1 MRSTDCG
8 LAIADCGFDAR
19 PSNPQSAIRDPQLF
33 AGALVL
39 ALLPSFAR
47 AQQPDSLPSDTLAPV
62 VVTGVRLPTT
72 RELARGLAG
81 RTATLHAADLDARGV
96 RSLADALEQL
106 PGVTTSDELGAPG
119 QLDVTLRGFQ
129 VSPTIGLPQGVTVY
143 LDGVR
148 VNEPDAH
155 EVNFDLLPLEDVDH
169 VDVTY
174 GPSVLLGRNSLGAAV
189 NLVTRRG
196 AVPAEREV
204 EVSGGSFGRYELKA
218 HAGARRGMWDYYVGT
233 RYEHED
239 GWRALTGSRTAT
251 LFGKLGVN
259 SGAWDATLSYAGAD
273 NRIYQAGSLP
283 ESVYAAAPRT
293 NFTPGDYFAPQ
304 AHLVTL
310 NARRLVGRL
319 QLALNGF
326 GRALTTDQFNR
337 NASPPDTRERNR
349 ERIGGGAVQVSGT
362 VTLAGR
368 PLRWLAGVDGAYQHT
383 AVRLYAARPT
393 RPDSLTESVLTNEV
407 DLGAFVGANWPLAPA
422 LTATVAGRYDYIR
435 VPFEDLLDSSQSGLN
450 IFRRLSPRVGLTW
463 SVGSGHELF
472 WSVSRGFR
480 APALVEIGCADPAA
494 ACPLPFALGPD
505 PALRPVLATTYES
518 GWHFRGPGG
527 HVDLSADAYW
537 TDVSDDIFFVASTL
551 TAGYF
556 QNIGATRRAGIE
568 LAGQWEAGEVRLYAN
583 FGYTAATFRNA
594 ARLATPRDSAGET
607 VLPGDVLPL
616 VPDSRANAGI
626 SVPVVAGGTTGLSLR
641 VGFDARYVGRQ
652 WLRGDEANATRRLPD
667 YAAAD
672 ASLLVEW
679 KRFELRCMV
688 RNVFDRRYASFGTFA
703 ENPLAAGTPVQRFL
717 TPGLPRH
724 LQLSVSTEF

>member
-8 LAIADCGFDAR
+8 LAIADCGFDVH
-19 PSNPQSAIRDPQLF
+19 PSNPQSPIRKPQLV

-39 ALLPSFAR
+39 ALLPSLAG

-196 AVPAEREV
+196 AVPAERE
-204 EVSGGSFGRYELKA
+204 
-218 HAGARRGMWDYYVGT
+218 
-233 RYEHED
+233 D

-251 LFGKLGVN
+251 MFGKLGVN

-293 NFTPGDYFAPQ
+293 NFTPGDYFAPH

-310 NARRLVGRL
+310 NAHRLVGRL

-383 AVRLYAARPT
+383 AVRLYVARPT
-393 RPDSLTESVLTNEV
+393 RPDSLTESVRTNEV

-422 LTATVAGRYDYIR
+422 LTATVAGRYDY
-435 VPFEDLLDSSQSGLN
+435 
-450 IFRRLSPRVGLTW
+450 
-463 SVGSGHELF
+463 
-472 WSVSRGFR
+472 
-480 APALVEIGCADPAA
+480 
-494 ACPLPFALGPD
+494 
-505 PALRPVLATTYES
+505 
-518 GWHFRGPGG
+518 
-527 HVDLSADAYW
+527 
-537 TDVSDDIFFVASTL
+537 
-551 TAGYF
+551 
-556 QNIGATRRAGIE
+556 
-568 LAGQWEAGEVRLYAN
+568 
-583 FGYTAATFRNA
+583 
-594 ARLATPRDSAGET
+594 
-607 VLPGDVLPL
+607 
-616 VPDSRANAGI
+616 
-626 SVPVVAGGTTGLSLR
+626 
-641 VGFDARYVGRQ
+641 
-652 WLRGDEANATRRLPD
+652 
-667 YAAAD
+667 
-672 ASLLVEW
+672 
-679 KRFELRCMV
+679 
-688 RNVFDRRYASFGTFA
+688 
-703 ENPLAAGTPVQRFL
+703 
-717 TPGLPRH
+717 
-724 LQLSVSTEF
+724 

>member
-1 MRSTDCG
+1 MRSIDCG
-8 LAIADCGFDAR
+8 LAIADFGLGAR
-19 PSNPQSAIRDPQLF
+19 PSNPQSAIRNPQLL
-33 AGALVL
+33 ARALVL
-39 ALLPSFAR
+39 ALLPSLAG
-47 AQQPDSLPSDTLAPV
+47 AQQPDSVPRDTLPPV
-62 VVTGVRLPTT
+62 VVTGVRLPTV

-81 RTATLHAADLDARGV
+81 RTATLGAADLDARGV

-106 PGVTTSDELGAPG
+106 PGVTVADELGAPSE
-119 QLDVTLRGFQ
+119 LDVTLRGFQ

-204 EVSGGSFGRYELKA
+204 EASGGSFGRYELKA

-283 ESVYAAAPRT
+283 ESAYAAAPRV
-293 NFTPGDYFAPQ
+293 NFTPADYFAPL

-310 NARRLVGRL
+310 NAHRLVGGM

-349 ERIGGGAVQVSGT
+349 ERLGGGAVQVSGS
-362 VTLAGR
+362 VALAGR

-393 RPDSLTESVLTNEV
+393 RPDSLTE
-407 DLGAFVGANWPLAPA
+407 
-422 LTATVAGRYDYIR
+422 
-435 VPFEDLLDSSQSGLN
+435 
-450 IFRRLSPRVGLTW
+450 
-463 SVGSGHELF
+463 
-472 WSVSRGFR
+472 
-480 APALVEIGCADPAA
+480 
-494 ACPLPFALGPD
+494 
-505 PALRPVLATTYES
+505 
-518 GWHFRGPGG
+518 
-527 HVDLSADAYW
+527 
-537 TDVSDDIFFVASTL
+537 
-551 TAGYF
+551 
-556 QNIGATRRAGIE
+556 
-568 LAGQWEAGEVRLYAN
+568 
-583 FGYTAATFRNA
+583 
-594 ARLATPRDSAGET
+594 
-607 VLPGDVLPL
+607 
-616 VPDSRANAGI
+616 
-626 SVPVVAGGTTGLSLR
+626 
-641 VGFDARYVGRQ
+641 
-652 WLRGDEANATRRLPD
+652 
-667 YAAAD
+667 
-672 ASLLVEW
+672 
-679 KRFELRCMV
+679 
-688 RNVFDRRYASFGTFA
+688 
-703 ENPLAAGTPVQRFL
+703 
-717 TPGLPRH
+717 
-724 LQLSVSTEF
+724 

>member
-1 MRSTDCG
+1 MDCG
-8 LAIADCGFDAR
+8 LAVR
-19 PSNPQSAIRDPQLF
+19 PANPQSPIRNPQLL
-33 AGALVL
+33 AGALIL
-39 ALLPSFAR
+39 ASLPSLAG
-47 AQQPDSLPSDTLAPV
+47 AQQPDSLPTDTLAAV
-62 VVTGVRLPTT
+62 VVSGVRLPTV

-106 PGVTTSDELGAPG
+106 PGITTSDELGAPG

-204 EVSGGSFGRYELKA
+204 EASRGSFGRFELKA
-218 HAGARRGMWDYYVGT
+218 RAGDRRGMWDFYVGT

-239 GWRALTGSRTAT
+239 GWRAATPSRTAT
-251 LFGKLGVN
+251 LFGKLGVT
-259 SGAWDATLSYAGAD
+259 SGTWDATLSYAAAD
-273 NRIYQAGSLP
+273 NRIFQAGSLP
-283 ESVYAAAPRT
+283 ESAYAAAPRV
-293 NFTPGDYFAPQ
+293 NFTPGDYFAPL

-310 NARRLVGRL
+310 NAHRLVGGM

-337 NASPPDTRERNR
+337 NASPPDTRERNG
-349 ERIGGGAVQVSGT
+349 ERLGGGAVQVSGS
-362 VTLAGR
+362 VALAGR

-383 AVRLYAARPT
+383 AVRLYAVRST
-393 RPDSLTESVLTNEV
+393 SPDSLTESVLTNEV

-435 VPFEDLLDSSQSGLN
+435 VPFEDLLDPGQSGLN

-463 SVGSGHELF
+463 SAGSGHELF

-505 PALRPVLATTYES
+505 PALRPVIATTYES

-527 HVDLSADAYW
+527 HVDLSADAFW
-537 TDVSDDIFFVASTL
+537 TDVSDDIFFVASNL

-568 LAGQWEAGEVRLYAN
+568 LAGQWESGGVRLYAN
-583 FGYTAATFRNA
+583 YGYTAATFRSA
-594 ARLATPRDSAGET
+594 ARLATPRDPAGET
-607 VLPGDVLPL
+607 VVPGDVLPL

-626 SVPVVAGGTTGLSLR
+626 QAPVVAGGTTGRSLR
-641 VGFDARYVGRQ
+641 VGVDARYVGRQ
-652 WLRGDEANATRRLPD
+652 WLRGDEANTTRRLPD

-672 ASLLVEW
+672 ASLLLEW
-679 KRFELRCMV
+679 QRFELRCMV

-703 ENPLAAGTPVQRFL
+703 ANPLAPGSPVQRFL

-724 LQLSVSTEF
+724 VQVSVSAEF

>member
-1 MRSTDCG
+1 MRSIDCG
-8 LAIADCGFDAR
+8 LAIADCGLDAR
-19 PSNPQSAIRDPQLF
+19 PSNPQSTIRNPQLF
-33 AGALVL
+33 ARTLVL
-39 ALLPSFAR
+39 ALLPSVAR
-47 AQQPDSLPSDTLAPV
+47 AQQPDSLPTDTLSPV
-62 VVTGVRLPTT
+62 VVTGVRLPTA

-196 AVPAEREV
+196 TVPAEREV

-218 HAGARRGMWDYYVGT
+218 RAGDRRGMWDYYVGT

-239 GWRALTGSRTAT
+239 DRGARAPGRTPRPS
-251 LFGKLGVN
+251 GKLG
-259 SGAWDATLSYAGAD
+259 GTAGTWDATLSYAAAD
-273 NRIYQAGSLP
+273 NRIFQAGSLP
-283 ESVYAAAPRT
+283 ESAYAAAPRV
-293 NFTPGDYFAPQ
+293 NFTPGDYFAPL

-310 NARRLVGRL
+310 NAHRLVGGM

-349 ERIGGGAVQVSGT
+349 ERLGGGAVQVSGS
-362 VTLAGR
+362 VALAGR

-383 AVRLYAARPT
+383 AVRLYAVRST
-393 RPDSLTESVLTNEV
+393 SPDSLTESVLTNEV

-422 LTATVAGRYDYIR
+422 LTATLAGRYDYIR
-435 VPFEDLLDSSQSGLN
+435 VPFEDLLDPGQSGLN

-463 SVGSGHELF
+463 SAGSGHELF

-505 PALRPVLATTYES
+505 PALRPVIATTYES

-527 HVDLSADAYW
+527 HVTLSADAFW

-568 LAGQWEAGEVRLYAN
+568 LAGQWERGGERLFAN
-583 FGYTAATFRNA
+583 YGYTAATFRSA
-594 ARLATPRDSAGET
+594 ARLAPPRDPAGAT
-607 VLPGDVLPL
+607 VRPGGAAPL
-616 VPDSRANAGI
+616 VPANAAR
-626 SVPVVAGGTTGLSLR
+626 AG
-641 VGFDARYVGRQ
+641 
-652 WLRGDEANATRRLPD
+652 P
-667 YAAAD
+667 
-672 ASLLVEW
+672 
-679 KRFELRCMV
+679 
-688 RNVFDRRYASFGTFA
+688 
-703 ENPLAAGTPVQRFL
+703 P
-717 TPGLPRH
+717 
-724 LQLSVSTEF
+724 

>member
-1 MRSTDCG
+1 
-8 LAIADCGFDAR
+8 LDAR
-19 PSNPQSAIRDPQLF
+19 PSNPQSTIRNPQLF
-33 AGALVL
+33 ARALVL
-39 ALLPSFAR
+39 ALLPSLAG
-47 AQQPDSLPSDTLAPV
+47 AQQPDSLPTDTLAPV
-62 VVTGVRLPTT
+62 VVTGVRLPTA

-196 AVPAEREV
+196 AVPAEREI

-218 HAGARRGMWDYYVGT
+218 RAGDRHGMWDYYVGT

-239 GWRALTGSRTAT
+239 GWRADTPSRTAT

-259 SGAWDATLSYAGAD
+259 TGTWDATLSYAGAD

-283 ESVYAAAPRT
+283 ESLYAAAPRV

-310 NARRLVGRL
+310 NAHRLVGGM
-319 QLALNGF
+319 QLALNAF

-349 ERIGGGAVQVSGT
+349 ERIGGGAVQVSGS
-362 VTLAGR
+362 VALAGR

-383 AVRLYAARPT
+383 AVRLYAVRPT
-393 RPDSLTESVLTNEV
+393 SPDSLTESVLTNEV
-407 DLGAFVGANWPLAPA
+407 DVGAFVGANWPVAPA
-422 LTATVAGRYDYIR
+422 LTATLAGRYDYIR
-435 VPFEDLLDSSQSGLN
+435 VPFVDLLDPGQSGLN

-463 SVGSGHELF
+463 SAGSGHELF

-505 PALRPVLATTYES
+505 PALRPVIATTYET
-518 GWHFRGPGG
+518 GWHFRTPRG
-527 HVDLSADAYW
+527 HVDLSADVYW
-537 TDVSDDIFFVASTL
+537 TDVTDDIFFVASNL

-556 QNIGATRRAGIE
+556 QNIGATRRAGVE
-568 LAGQWEAGEVRLYAN
+568 LAGQWEGGGIRLYAN
-583 FGYTAATFRNA
+583 YGYTAATFRSA
-594 ARLATPRDSAGET
+594 ARLATSRDPAGET
-607 VLPGDVLPL
+607 VGPGDVLPL

-626 SVPVVAGGTTGLSLR
+626 SAPVVAGRASGPSLR
-641 VGFDARYVGRQ
+641 VGLDARYVGRQ

-672 ASLLVEW
+672 ASLLMEW
-679 KRFELRCMV
+679 KGFELRCMV

-703 ENPLAAGTPVQRFL
+703 ENPLAPGTPVQRFL

-724 LQLSVSTEF
+724 VQVSVSRDF